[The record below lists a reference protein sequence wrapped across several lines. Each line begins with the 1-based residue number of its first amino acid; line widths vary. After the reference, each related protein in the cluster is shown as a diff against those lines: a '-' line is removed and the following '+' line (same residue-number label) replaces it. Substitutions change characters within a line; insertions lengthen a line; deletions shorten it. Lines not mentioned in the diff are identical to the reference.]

1 MKLLPVRVR
10 QFPPFVRQTLQRTR
24 VLRRSPPRM
33 PTFHLCYF
41 SCESY
46 YRYLY
51 CSLHSLKATLRGVPY
66 RVLVFS
72 DTDMPL
78 TETQIAALQ
87 QLMHG
92 LKVIPWPKSMGW
104 GAQQINNIWQ
114 AYALAAQD
122 AADDDIVARID
133 SDVFFFN
140 DRIFQAAARSEADFV
155 GDGHFVD
162 FRFCQGGC
170 YFLRGRAV
178 RAVLSLLQRETMD
191 QLAKQVHVV
200 VEDVM
205 AHHLVQRAGLRTWMT
220 WFMMFPDELRLAGGL
235 TAWQRWKFS
244 CVHFV
249 MKDKVKMLDAY
260 HAHVLGGQMPGDYRP
275 DPAPQQPGAPAM
287 PAFRAQPAR

>member
-1 MKLLPVRVR
+1 MKFLPVRVR
-10 QFPPFVRQTLQRTR
+10 QFPQFARQTWQRAR
-24 VLRRSPPRM
+24 VLRQPVRRM

-46 YRYLY
+46 YHYLY
-51 CSLHSLKATLRGVPY
+51 CALHSLKTTLQGVPH

-78 TETQIAALQ
+78 TPVQIEGLQ
-87 QLMHG
+87 QLMPG
-92 LKVIPWPKSMGW
+92 LRVIPWPKSMGW
-104 GAQQINNIWQ
+104 GAQQISNIWQ

-122 AADDDIVARID
+122 AADDDIIARID

-140 DRIFQAAARSEADFV
+140 DRIFQAAARSDADFV

-170 YFLRGRAV
+170 YFLRARAV
-178 RAVLSLLQRETMD
+178 RAVLGLLARETME
-191 QLAKQVHVV
+191 QLAKEVHVV

-220 WFMMFPDELRLAGGL
+220 WFMMFPDELRIAGGL
-235 TAWQRWKFS
+235 TDWQRWKFS

-249 MKDKVKMLDAY
+249 MKNKNKMLEAY
-260 HAHVLGGQMPGDYRP
+260 HAHVLQGQVPGDYRP
-275 DPAPQQPGAPAM
+275 DAAPGLQALQP
-287 PAFRAQPAR
+287 QPAR